1 MKKKILFVAHM
12 DSHIANFHLPY
23 LKWFQEQ
30 GYETHVASNSLERTR
45 EIEYC
50 DVKHQIDFNRS
61 PFSLKNL
68 KAYRQ
73 FKKLVKTHNFEL
85 VHAHTPMGGLFARL
99 AFRKTNTTV
108 FYTAHGFHFLK
119 GGSKLSWLIYYP
131 VEKFLSKFTDEII
144 TINDEDYNL
153 ALNKFSK
160 RCKVTYVP
168 GVGVDLNKYKEI
180 DNETKLKVR
189 KTLGLKVDDFVL
201 VCVAEQ
207 TKGKN
212 QGFLIKF
219 MHEIILNYP
228 NVKLLLVG
236 YGKEEEHYKQ
246 MIKNLKL
253 EDSVYQ
259 LGYREDIIELTNIA
273 DLIVS
278 ASLREGLPRALL
290 EALAIPKPLLVS
302 NVRGNRDV
310 VIHGKNGFLYKPNDL
325 ESFTNYFITLYENK
339 DLRQEF
345 SEKSRELSSEFSL
358 DVVLKQVTERYKEYL
373 EK

>member
-1 MKKKILFVAHM
+1 
-12 DSHIANFHLPY
+12 
-23 LKWFQEQ
+23 
-30 GYETHVASNSLERTR
+30 
-45 EIEYC
+45 
-50 DVKHQIDFNRS
+50 
-61 PFSLKNL
+61 
-68 KAYRQ
+68 
-73 FKKLVKTHNFEL
+73 
-85 VHAHTPMGGLFARL
+85 
-99 AFRKTNTTV
+99 
-108 FYTAHGFHFLK
+108 
-119 GGSKLSWLIYYP
+119 
-131 VEKFLSKFTDEII
+131 
-144 TINDEDYNL
+144 
-153 ALNKFSK
+153 
-160 RCKVTYVP
+160 
-168 GVGVDLNKYKEI
+168 
-180 DNETKLKVR
+180 
-189 KTLGLKVDDFVL
+189 
-201 VCVAEQ
+201 
-207 TKGKN
+207 
-212 QGFLIKF
+212 

-253 EDSVYQ
+253 EENVFQ

-358 DVVLKQVTERYKEYL
+358 DIVIKQVT
-373 EK
+373 